1 MGSLH
6 PEVDSEL
13 STKAEWNDRP
23 ASTPQTLS
31 QNDGYHAAADRSVV
45 LSLCGHNV
53 VDRATHID
61 WLALRDVS
69 PADGSTARGASLAAA
84 GVAMTRMPECV
95 EFGFP
100 K

>member
-6 PEVDSEL
+6 PGVDSEL

-61 WLALRDVS
+61 WLALRDVP
-69 PADGSTARGASLAAA
+69 PAGGLVARGASLAAA
-84 GVAMTRMPECV
+84 GVAMTQMPECV